1 MEGLPDT
8 VLRCRQI
15 NMEHQAIGMCISGDW
30 KAGTGCHAC
39 TGKGTGLENELIT
52 GSFCRNK

>member
-1 MEGLPDT
+1 MDGLLDT
-8 VLRCRQI
+8 VLRCRQV
-15 NMEHQAIGMCISGDW
+15 NMEHQAIGMSISGNC

-52 GSFCRNK
+52 